1 MKKEKELLKM
11 GENGWVI
18 LSFVLPFF
26 TAIAVSLFGWWAL
39 LWAGLPLMFLSVES
53 YFRRTIIWSYNR
65 KEKLNILDE
74 KGNGIWLYLLLVGI
88 YCCLLKLVF
97 KVIPDVVTNPRIDW
111 GLTFAWILLGILGLV
126 ALGFVIFAIYS
137 VIQWWINDNKE
148 KAEELLGKNK
158 VK

>member
-26 TAIAVSLFGWWAL
+26 TAIAFSLFGWWAL
-39 LWAGLPLMFLSVES
+39 LWAGLPLLYLTIECWFKSEIIGKYLRGGKIDIVNTKGLS
-53 YFRRTIIWSYNR
+53 
-65 KEKLNILDE
+65 
-74 KGNGIWLYLLLVGI
+74 IWLYLLLVGI